1 MPLRTAVANVK
12 GPFAVMIGL
21 SAPLC
26 RVTPVLPTASP
37 VTVPPTVKALVV
49 QVTVTLVTLMAP
61 TTPLPFATVQDWL
74 GFSGW
79 VVTVTT

>member
-1 MPLRTAVANVK
+1 
-12 GPFAVMIGL
+12 MIGL

-49 QVTVTLVTLMAP
+49 QVTVTLVTLAVP
-61 TTPLPFATVQDWL
+61 IVPVPFATTQCWL
-74 GFSGW
+74 GLVGS
-79 VVTVTT
+79 VAVTR